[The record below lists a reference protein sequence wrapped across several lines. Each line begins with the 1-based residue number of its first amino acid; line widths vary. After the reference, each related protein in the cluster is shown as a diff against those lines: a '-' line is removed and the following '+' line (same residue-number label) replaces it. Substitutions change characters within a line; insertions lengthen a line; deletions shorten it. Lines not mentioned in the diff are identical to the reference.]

1 MALQWDVYE
10 TDLGWIGAA
19 FSAVG
24 LRLLTLPQK
33 TEEEA
38 ICLLQKTA
46 QAPLGKRCTPSF
58 AAELAE
64 DLLAYAQGEE
74 LRCDLPLDLTG
85 LTAFQRSVLNVLRQ
99 VAFGQLTSYGELARA
114 AGYPGAARAVGQV
127 MANNPLPLVIPC
139 HRVLRS
145 DGSLGGF
152 GGGPEMKQRLLRLE
166 GVEVE
171 GR

>member
-1 MALQWDVYE
+1 M
-10 TDLGWIGAA
+10 
-19 FSAVG
+19 
-24 LRLLTLPQK
+24 
-33 TEEEA
+33 
-38 ICLLQKTA
+38 
-46 QAPLGKRCTPSF
+46 
-58 AAELAE
+58 
-64 DLLAYAQGEE
+64 
-74 LRCDLPLDLTG
+74 
-85 LTAFQRSVLNVLRQ
+85 TAFQRSVLNVLRQ